1 MINNLINKL
10 SKKSNKDLVVKP
22 VFHGTKDFDASLSFL
37 RSQKFID
44 FKKIE
49 NILKIKFL
57 KSEPLGNILI
67 NEKKEVV
74 GFLGTIFGERYYKD
88 NLILLCNLH
97 SWIVEK
103 KYRYQS
109 FQLLIPI
116 IRRNILIFTF
126 SPIKSLE
133 GLYEKL
139 GFKKKIICS
148 KLIFFIP
155 YKFIKKRFKYY
166 SNNVYCEKFL
176 SKSDL
181 KIFKD
186 YNNERFIN
194 LFFFDTKK
202 NEHIYL
208 VVKKTF
214 KKTILPVIEIIYV
227 SNIKSYYQNFYEI
240 KLNLFLKFKTFFIVQ
255 NYNCHKKSFFY
266 KKAYCLNFSSDLEI
280 DLLYSELS

>member
-10 SKKSNKDLVVKP
+10 SKKSNKDLVVNLFFWP
-22 VFHGTKDFDASLSFL
+22 KDFDASLSFL

-44 FKKIE
+44 FKNRK
-49 NILKIKFL
+49 ILKIKFL

-133 GLYEKL
+133 GLY
-139 GFKKKIICS
+139 
-148 KLIFFIP
+148 
-155 YKFIKKRFKYY
+155 
-166 SNNVYCEKFL
+166 
-176 SKSDL
+176 
-181 KIFKD
+181 
-186 YNNERFIN
+186 
-194 LFFFDTKK
+194 
-202 NEHIYL
+202 
-208 VVKKTF
+208 
-214 KKTILPVIEIIYV
+214 
-227 SNIKSYYQNFYEI
+227 
-240 KLNLFLKFKTFFIVQ
+240 
-255 NYNCHKKSFFY
+255 
-266 KKAYCLNFSSDLEI
+266 
-280 DLLYSELS
+280 